1 MDSGKPDEPLTG
13 NLTGADPG
21 RWFRLRLAW
30 WSKAWALV
38 LVLVIALFSALSLS
52 AQGEV
57 LSVSAQVDIDGEVVY
72 QQRCAFCHGDQGDG
86 NGPVARYLNP
96 RPRDFTAGQFK
107 FRTTASGELPL
118 RQDVIDIVKSGVRST
133 AMPRWDGVLSDAEI
147 EAVVD
152 YVTQSFVPF
161 WGTYDPPVIEI
172 PNPPRVTN
180 SMIEQGEQLYQ
191 ELQCWKC
198 HGDVGRADGGS
209 ALTLTDDSNQ
219 PIRPADLTKAW
230 RYKGGS
236 DLVDIYT
243 RFSTGLDGSPMPS
256 FYDVIGD
263 DERYALA
270 AYVQSLHSGEP
281 TDKSVVVAEFVDGEL
296 PGAVDDTRW
305 ETVEPTSFY
314 LTGQVIVGPRWQTPG
329 VDAVTARALYN
340 PTDLAILI
348 EWNDA
353 TEDATSGGPEQ
364 EQVGQTYIDLETF
377 LGAGPYADGLAVQ
390 FPASMPEGVAKP
402 YFAWG
407 QPGKPV
413 NVWLWRAA
421 EGAQEFNGTGLQGG
435 LTAQAESNVEA
446 QFDYAEGHYRLLL
459 IRSLNTGDP
468 EDIELRPGEFI
479 PIAFQAWEGSN
490 GEAGTRMALS
500 SWYSLLL
507 EESTS
512 TSAVLY
518 AALAAVVVVAGEVV
532 LMRRLRS

>member
-1 MDSGKPDEPLTG
+1 MDSGDPLAS
-13 NLTGADPG
+13 NLTGVGPSG
-21 RWFRLRLAW
+21 RPRLRLAFR
-30 WSKAWALV
+30 SKAWALA
-38 LVLVIALFSALSLS
+38 LVLVIALSSALSVT
-52 AQGEV
+52 AQGE
-57 LSVSAQVDIDGEVVY
+57 IDGQAIY
-72 QQRCAFCHGDQGDG
+72 QERCAFCHGDQGDG

-118 RQDVIDIVKSGVRST
+118 RQDVIDIVKSGVRGT
-133 AMPRWDGVLSDAEI
+133 AMPRWEGVLPDAEI

-180 SMIEQGEQLYQ
+180 SMIEQGEQRYQ

-198 HGDVGRADGGS
+198 HGDAGRADGDS
-209 ALTLTDDSNQ
+209 ALTLTDDSDH

-256 FYDVIGD
+256 FYEVIVD
-263 DERYALA
+263 DERWALA

-281 TDKSVVVAEFVDGEL
+281 TEQSVVVAKFVDGGL
-296 PGAVDDTRW
+296 PGTVDDAAW
-305 ETVEPTSFY
+305 ETAEPTSFF
-314 LTGQVIVGPRWQTPG
+314 LTGQVIAGPRWQTPG
-329 VDAVTARALYN
+329 VDAVTVRALYN
-340 PTDLAILI
+340 PTDLAMLV

-353 TEDATSGGPEQ
+353 TQDAASGGPDEEQ
-364 EQVGQTYIDLETF
+364 AGETYVNLETF
-377 LGAGPYADGLAVQ
+377 RGEGPYADALAVQ
-390 FPASMPEGVAKP
+390 FPASIREGVEKP
-402 YFAWG
+402 HFAWG

-413 NVWLWRAA
+413 NVWLWRAD
-421 EGAQEFNGTGLQGG
+421 EGAREFTGTGLQGG

-446 QFDYAEGHYRLLL
+446 LVDYAEGHYRLLL
-459 IRSLNTGDP
+459 TRPLNTGDP

-500 SWYSLLL
+500 TWSSLVL
-507 EESTS
+507 EEATS
-512 TSAVLY
+512 TSALLY
-518 AALAAVVVVAGEVV
+518 AALAAVVVVSGEVV
-532 LMRRLRS
+532 LMRRIRP